1 MLANGN
7 TTIDRRAGD
16 LSSSAGGFC
25 APVATVAGADTV
37 DRVLPGQP
45 HQAAAPMAITAIM
58 HAARAASQELLLR
71 RFLPMDG
78 NGIVTSGNDAT
89 AAALSA

>member
-1 MLANGN
+1 
-7 TTIDRRAGD
+7 
-16 LSSSAGGFC
+16 
-25 APVATVAGADTV
+25 
-37 DRVLPGQP
+37 
-45 HQAAAPMAITAIM
+45 MAITAIM

-71 RFLPMDG
+71 RFLPMDC